1 MTQSYDA
8 VTARLRV
15 AYDRH
20 ADERE
25 RNAPGGW
32 KQTERQEFLDLLQVE
47 RRRTLLEVGSGPG
60 KDGLFFQE
68 RGLDVTCTDLSP
80 AMVELCR
87 QKGLRA
93 YVRDFLDLG
102 FAPASFDA
110 VYALNC
116 LLHVPKRDLP
126 DVLASIERLL
136 VPGGLFFL
144 GLWGGRDSEQ
154 IWDGDSYEPKRF
166 FSFHTD
172 DGMGETVRPHF
183 DEVSFRTLR
192 VGPSPDLYVQRL
204 ILRRRDHEARR

>member
-15 AYDRH
+15 AYDRR

-25 RNAPGGW
+25 RNATEDW

-47 RRRTLLEVGSGPG
+47 RRRSLLEVGSGPG
-60 KDGLFFQE
+60 KDSLFFQE

-116 LLHVPKRDLP
+116 LLHVPKLDLP
-126 DVLASIERLL
+126 AVLASIERLL
-136 VPGGLFFL
+136 IAGRPLLPRALGRPRLRAHLGRGQLRAKAVLLVPHRRRHPRDGAPLLRRGLFQNAT
-144 GLWGGRDSEQ
+144 GR
-154 IWDGDSYEPKRF
+154 
-166 FSFHTD
+166 T
-172 DGMGETVRPHF
+172 RPLTCT
-183 DEVSFRTLR
+183 SN
-192 VGPSPDLYVQRL
+192 G
-204 ILRRRDHEARR
+204 